1 MNEKT
6 ELTNLQILQFVKKA
20 TTKQQTELAGSES
33 FHFTEGSV
41 SAYNNIIGIVGKI
54 DIPINGSVNANNL
67 YQLLSKLPE
76 DTSIT
81 DKDNSIELKYGR
93 SKASIQK
100 EENSLKKYLD
110 MVFPHKYN
118 KVDVPSDF
126 LEGLAISNFQNYANN
141 LSGVFIDDDT
151 YYAIDS
157 ADIASYKTSNNFS
170 ETFWIPKDGVSL
182 LLNMPEGIQEYS
194 ISSSFL
200 YVFTDNF
207 TVAIKLKIS
216 EQFPLKQVTNFLNQY
231 DDFSHT
237 ITVPYAIK
245 DTLDRIKL
253 ATMKDSHDKYIF
265 KLTTG
270 KELVVESV
278 TSSMHMSI
286 KEELEYTK
294 KDVEAMSLVVPIDNF
309 INLLNSN
316 TLHIVSYKNSIAL
329 AVHTEKYTHVLRVS
343 KE

>member
-1 MNEKT
+1 MSS
-6 ELTNLQILQFVKKA
+6 LTNLQILQFVKKA

-33 FHFTEGSV
+33 FYFTDGSV
-41 SAYNNIIGIVGKI
+41 SAYNNIIGITGKI
-54 DIPINGSVNANNL
+54 DMPIQGSVNANNL

-76 DTSIT
+76 DTNIT
-81 DKDNSIELKYGR
+81 DKDNKIELKYNR
-93 SKASIQK
+93 NKASIQK

-110 MVFPHKYN
+110 MVFTNKYH
-118 KVDVPSDF
+118 KVDIPKDF
-126 LEGLAISNFQNYANN
+126 LEGLAISSFQNYANN

-157 ADIASYKTSNNFS
+157 ADIASYKTNNNFA

-182 LLNMPEGIQEYS
+182 LLSMPEDIKEYS

-200 YVFTDNF
+200 YVFTENF
-207 TVAIKLKIS
+207 VVAIKLKLP
-216 EQFPLKQVTNFLNQY
+216 EQFPLKQVTNFLSQY

-237 ITVPYAIK
+237 ITVPYSIK
-245 DTLDRIKL
+245 ETLDRIKL

-270 KELVVESV
+270 KALVVESI

-294 KDVEAMSLVVPIDNF
+294 KDVETMSLIVPIDNF
-309 INLLNSN
+309 LNLFDT
-316 TLHIVSYKNSIAL
+316 TLHIVTYKNSVAL